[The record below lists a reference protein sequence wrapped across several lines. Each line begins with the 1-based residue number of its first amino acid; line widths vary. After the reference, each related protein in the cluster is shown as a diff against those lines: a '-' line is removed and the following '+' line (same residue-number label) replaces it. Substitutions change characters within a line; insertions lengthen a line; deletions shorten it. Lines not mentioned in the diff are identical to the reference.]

1 MNYEWDMGLIKKM
14 YGRLSLIILDMIRIY
29 NCMIGP
35 SFAKEWTDLLKTEL
49 AAQRPVYYEGG
60 SGENNLAY
68 KWAFVCDGYNRS
80 GLFHLNTGW
89 FGSGYFELGAIGDN
103 LRTYNE
109 RQAMI
114 TGIRKPSDDSKPVKL
129 LTISSLGTKDIESIK
144 LGEKFPI
151 TYNLF
156 NLGQDG
162 SYVHTL
168 AFSKRM
174 RRWSCLLAK
183 RHFRYDRGL
192 SAR

>member
-1 MNYEWDMGLIKKM
+1 
-14 YGRLSLIILDMIRIY
+14 
-29 NCMIGP
+29 MIGP
-35 SFAKEWTDLLKTEL
+35 SFPEKNGTDLLKTEL

-60 SGENNLAY
+60 SGENNQAY

-89 FGSGYFELGAIGDN
+89 FGSGYFELGAIDDN

-156 NLGQDG
+156 NLGKDG
-162 SYVHTL
+162 SI
-168 AFSKRM
+168 
-174 RRWSCLLAK
+174 WSIHSL
-183 RHFRYDRGL
+183 F
-192 SAR
+192 